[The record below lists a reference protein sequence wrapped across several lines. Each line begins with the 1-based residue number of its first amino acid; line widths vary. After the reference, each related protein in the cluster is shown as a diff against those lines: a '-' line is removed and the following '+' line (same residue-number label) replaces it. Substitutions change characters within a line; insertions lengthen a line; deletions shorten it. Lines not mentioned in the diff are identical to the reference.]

1 MMKLFI
7 ASCIMTV
14 SLAGCVSMNGIPA
27 TGYDS
32 VKGQSHYII
41 PAADERGGL
50 ESDRENMVYSV
61 SVPFYKW

>member
-1 MMKLFI
+1 MKKLLISFCVVT
-7 ASCIMTV
+7 A

-27 TGYDS
+27 TGYDT

-50 ESDRENMVYSV
+50 ENDRTNMVYSV